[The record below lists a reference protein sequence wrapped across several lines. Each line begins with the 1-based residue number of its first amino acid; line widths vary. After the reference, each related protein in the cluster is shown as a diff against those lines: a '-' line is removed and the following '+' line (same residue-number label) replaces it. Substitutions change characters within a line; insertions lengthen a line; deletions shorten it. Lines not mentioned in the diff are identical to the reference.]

1 MYLVLV
7 LEISGK
13 HQKRKERK
21 KKKKINE
28 RKENIIKIVREVI
41 FYIHNTTYIYGFLFY
56 ILRNPRLNFIFYFF
70 RFYDFTP
77 S

>member
-41 FYIHNTTYIYGFLFY
+41 FFVVLKEKRDIKIIYYL
-56 ILRNPRLNFIFYFF
+56 
-70 RFYDFTP
+70 
-77 S
+77 